1 MYTIGQVSELYHL
14 PVSTLRYYDKE
25 GLFPHLEKVSGIR
38 KFSDAEMEA
47 LHVIEC
53 LKKSGFQIKV
63 STQFMQWC
71 TEGPSTYGKRKQL
84 FETRKEVLE
93 QEMKELEKNM
103 AMVKFKCWYYK
114 RALADGSEDAVK
126 AMIPD
131 NLPEDIQALYNLAHG
146 VEK

>member
-1 MYTIGQVSELYHL
+1 MSE
-14 PVSTLRYYDKE
+14 
-25 GLFPHLEKVSGIR
+25 
-38 KFSDAEMEA
+38 
-47 LHVIEC
+47 
-53 LKKSGFQIKV
+53 
-63 STQFMQWC
+63 
-71 TEGPSTYGKRKQL
+71 
-84 FETRKEVLE
+84 ETRKEVLE

-103 AMVKFKCWYYK
+103 AMVKFKCWYYE